1 MRNEESFFIIGGDLT
16 SSNPLTLGILKAGAF
31 VCSRLIGDFFI
42 VDVFS
47 FVGAE
52 NLLS

>member
-1 MRNEESFFIIGGDLT
+1 MKNEESFFIIG
-16 SSNPLTLGILKAGAF
+16 
-31 VCSRLIGDFFI
+31 GDFFI